1 MYLIQHKPEVL
12 RLYGMDP
19 DQIKNEIEK
28 SIEMQKDIDKNF
40 ETKYKG
46 SFATEW
52 QSFIEKY
59 QKTL

>member
-1 MYLIQHKPEVL
+1 
-12 RLYGMDP
+12 
-19 DQIKNEIEK
+19 
-28 SIEMQKDIDKNF
+28 MQKDIDKNF

-59 QKTL
+59 QKTLKKSSKSDDLR